1 MNRKEKKKKREKKR
15 KEKKQNGRNKGEK
28 DRKRYGRK
36 SEIMEFSNIQIEC
49 AAKVGYNHRTSM

>member
-1 MNRKEKKKKREKKR
+1 MEEI
-15 KEKKQNGRNKGEK
+15 KGEK
-28 DRKRYGRK
+28 IEKDMGEK